1 MKIIQKTPKVVYIN
15 TREIT
20 PSPYQPRREFELGA
34 LEELSQSIA
43 ENGVLQPLTVRK
55 TDLGYELIAGERRL
69 RASRLAG
76 LSQVPCI
83 VMTSSDEQSAV
94 FAVLE
99 NLQREDLN
107 FFEEAEGI
115 ATLIDKMGL
124 TQEAV
129 AQKLGKSQPSIANKL
144 RILKLLPR
152 QRELILKSGLSERH
166 ARALLKIEGNFE
178 RDNALSYIISKKLN
192 VTQSE
197 EYIDTL
203 NFDKKYGT
211 KKGERIVVIRDI
223 RIFQNSISHAI
234 EMMKKAGIKAQSL
247 KTETDDFIEYTVKI
261 PKIVKR

>member
-1 MKIIQKTPKVVYIN
+1 MKILQKTPKIVYIN
-15 TREIT
+15 VGEIA
-20 PSPYQPRREFELGA
+20 PSPYQPRREFDLTA

-55 TDLGYELIAGERRL
+55 SELGYELIAGERRL

-76 LSQVPCI
+76 LSEVPCI
-83 VMTSSDEQSAV
+83 VLSPSDEQSAV
-94 FAVLE
+94 FSVLE

-152 QRELILKSGLSERH
+152 QRELILKAGLSERH
-166 ARALLKIEGNFE
+166 ARALLKLETDFE
-178 RDNALSYIISKKLN
+178 RDNALSYIISKRLN

-203 NFDKKYGT
+203 LFDRKYGT
-211 KKGERIVVIRDI
+211 KKGERIVIIRDI

-234 EMMKKAGIKAQSL
+234 DMMKKAGIKAQSQ
-247 KTETDDFIEYTVKI
+247 KTETADYIEYTVKI
-261 PKIVKR
+261 PKIIKR